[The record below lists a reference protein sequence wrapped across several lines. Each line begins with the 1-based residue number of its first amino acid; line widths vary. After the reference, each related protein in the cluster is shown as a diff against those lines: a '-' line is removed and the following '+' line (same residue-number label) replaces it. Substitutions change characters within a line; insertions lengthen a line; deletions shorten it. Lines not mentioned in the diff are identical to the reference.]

1 MIYQQVNFGAYQ
13 VTKDVFGGNFGF
25 QFQSEQFL
33 NNLKF
38 KCEDTIFSELRQ
50 KINDFLSI
58 IEGLQWRPK
67 KPEGKPHEFVEDL
80 V

>member
-1 MIYQQVNFGAYQ
+1 
-13 VTKDVFGGNFGF
+13 
-25 QFQSEQFL
+25 L

-67 KPEGKPHEFVEDL
+67 KPEGKPREYVEDL